1 MALFLNGQNAE
12 PKELNHQ
19 ILGTWIMPN
28 TDAGVKVSVGAYST
42 FSKHEEKR
50 IDKEINAKQN
60 IYKLNAIQQDI
71 RYVNTTIYC
80 YKLYLISKS
89 IYQGD
94 STGTWIYNARI
105 YINDMEVTDTEFPDG
120 FPAYIQREPTL
131 LYEYDTTDPKEIVN
145 YSIKWESATY
155 ENRITRK
162 NN

>member
-12 PKELNHQ
+12 PKESKHQ
-19 ILGTWIMPN
+19 DLGTWVMPN
-28 TDAGVKVSVGAYST
+28 TDVGVKVSITAYST
-42 FSKHEEKR
+42 FSQHEEKR
-50 IDKEINAKQN
+50 IDKEIMAKQN
-60 IYKLNAIQQDI
+60 IYKLNSTQQEIQ
-71 RYVNTTIYC
+71 YVNKMIYC
-80 YKLYLISKS
+80 YRLYLISNS

-105 YINDMEVTDTEFPDG
+105 YINDVDVTNGEFPDG
-120 FPAYIQREPTL
+120 FPAYIQGEPTL
-131 LYEYDTTDPKEIVN
+131 LYEYDTTNPKELVN